1 MVRAVVD
8 PGIAAVGASIARGAE
23 PPVLLDV
30 QHLSKRYAVGGG
42 LSGGAKGEVKA
53 LSDISLAAQAGRT
66 LAIVGESGSGKS
78 TLAKVLSGL
87 TEASDGVATLAG
99 QDLASVGI
107 DSRPTDLKRRIQM
120 VFQNPDS
127 TLNPSHSVEHAVL
140 RPLRLLRG
148 LSRAEA
154 KAEAVRLLER
164 VRLPADVLRRMPH
177 QLSGGQRQRVALARA
192 FAGQPELVIA
202 DEPVSALD
210 VSVQA
215 AIVNLLGDLQ
225 ESSGIALLL
234 ISHDLALVRYMADQ
248 VAVMYLGR
256 IVEYGPA
263 DIVFAPPYHP
273 YTAALLAAAP
283 RPDPDAA
290 APDIILGGNMPS
302 PLDPPKGCVFAS
314 RCPRRIGEH
323 LRHDAPTRAP
333 PRRRPQHR
341 LPSGRSGASER
352 EALSACISI
361 EMHYPYSQRRDTHG

>member
-1 MVRAVVD
+1 
-8 PGIAAVGASIARGAE
+8 
-23 PPVLLDV
+23 
-30 QHLSKRYAVGGG
+30 
-42 LSGGAKGEVKA
+42 
-53 LSDISLAAQAGRT
+53 
-66 LAIVGESGSGKS
+66 
-78 TLAKVLSGL
+78 
-87 TEASDGVATLAG
+87 
-99 QDLASVGI
+99 
-107 DSRPTDLKRRIQM
+107 M

-192 FAGQPELVIA
+192 FAGEPELVIA

-283 RPDPDAA
+283 RPDPDARGA
-290 APDIILGGNMPS
+290 GHH
-302 PLDPPKGCVFAS
+302 
-314 RCPRRIGEH
+314 PRRQHAEPARPAEGLRLRH
-323 LRHDAPTRAP
+323 PLPPPHRRDLRHDAPARAP

-341 LPSGRSGASER
+341 LPPGRSRTFRTSGFES
-352 EALSACISI
+352 L
-361 EMHYPYSQRRDTHG
+361 YLN